1 MIGSPG
7 VNHVDMEATPL
18 TCGSGLLS
26 TPSVQSPGVTVNVQ
40 PWTTQL
46 DSMQRA
52 DRTQKLI
59 ITECNPTCL
68 APEQTQLEHFV
79 KRLV

>member
-7 VNHVDMEATPL
+7 ANHVDMEATPP

-26 TPSVQSPGVTVNVQ
+26 TQSVQSPGVTVNV
-40 PWTTQL
+40 PLWTTQQ

-52 DRTQKLI
+52 DRTQTFI
-59 ITECNPTCL
+59 VTECNPTCL
-68 APEQTQLEHFV
+68 ALGQTQLEHYV